1 MLRIWIT
8 WKQIDL
14 IGPSLTQKENLLRFM
29 STDDLV
35 CSRASSYKCFI
46 FPYRSPSI
54 INQVLGNLSAECI
67 LNLFVLWTI
76 IWILTN
82 RPDLKSASSGH
93 ARMVPRTHKTRW
105 WGALAKF
112 WYQKQITRLPNV
124 FMKSISQHFIAKV
137 LLLQVLCAPLKI
149 RKLLVVYQEILWN
162 LTLDIHKSAFFYFFY
177 PQQQVFAFISQS
189 IVFKV
194 SQEEEKVLS
203 LEIKG
208 LFQVTDACIKWSG
221 SGHILTI
228 RVPLAQITIQDTIF
242 SNCVLELSVEFTFGY
257 LSLPIVGSRGAFA
270 DEGECIKTLS
280 GPCTVNLPR
289 WWMFCNGCELALK
302 QTILGCIY
310 SVWGQKGDWSKNLIQ

>member
-1 MLRIWIT
+1 MRDSSEAIVSKGDGNEERLPLKATSRETMLNIASALPLYSTFFVTVLFGTPSIAAIPFTILEWPLHTLPMYMLRIWIT
-8 WKQIDL
+8 WKQILDL

-93 ARMVPRTHKTRW
+93 ARMVHPRTHKTRW

-162 LTLDIHKSAFFYFFY
+162 LTLDIHKSAFFYFFL
-177 PQQQVFAFISQS
+177 PSAA
-189 IVFKV
+189 
-194 SQEEEKVLS
+194 
-203 LEIKG
+203 G
-208 LFQVTDACIKWSG
+208 L
-221 SGHILTI
+221 
-228 RVPLAQITIQDTIF
+228 
-242 SNCVLELSVEFTFGY
+242 
-257 LSLPIVGSRGAFA
+257 
-270 DEGECIKTLS
+270 
-280 GPCTVNLPR
+280 
-289 WWMFCNGCELALK
+289 
-302 QTILGCIY
+302 CIY
-310 SVWGQKGDWSKNLIQ
+310 FSVNRIQSFTRRRKSSFFRDQRTLPSDWCMHQMIR

>member
-1 MLRIWIT
+1 MRDSSEAIVSKGDGNEERLPLKATSRETMLNIASALPLYSTFFVTVLFGTPSIAAIPFTILEWPLHTLPMYMLRIWIT

-162 LTLDIHKSAFFYFFY
+162 LTLDIHKSAFFYFFLPPAAGLCFY
-177 PQQQVFAFISQS
+177 FSVNRIQS
-189 IVFKV
+189 FTRRRK
-194 SQEEEKVLS
+194 SSFFRDQRTLPS
-203 LEIKG
+203 DWCMH
-208 LFQVTDACIKWSG
+208 QM
-221 SGHILTI
+221 I
-228 RVPLAQITIQDTIF
+228 R
-242 SNCVLELSVEFTFGY
+242 
-257 LSLPIVGSRGAFA
+257 
-270 DEGECIKTLS
+270 
-280 GPCTVNLPR
+280 
-289 WWMFCNGCELALK
+289 
-302 QTILGCIY
+302 
-310 SVWGQKGDWSKNLIQ
+310 